1 VRALVF
7 SSVRHNRSRYI
18 ATLVAILTG
27 VAFFAATGFVA
38 DAVIASLEGDAER
51 QYGNVDVAVVAR
63 SVDDN
68 TLGSAAQNL
77 KLAGGVADRIAA
89 TPGVAATGGV
99 LTGAIG
105 FVGKNGKPFA
115 TNAVGRL
122 WIADEQLNPLDLAQ
136 GRAPTA
142 PDEIVIDRGLAN
154 DRHLKLGQTIPTL
167 TLAGRYPARIVGI
180 SRFGSADS
188 IDSNGTVSLPDSRA
202 FAALNSGKRQYD
214 ELYVRGPGSEEA
226 LRARIAALVPP
237 AFEAQTGAKFLKDKR
252 DSIGAVGRYLRNA
265 LQAFAILALLVGG
278 FVIYNTF
285 SVIVAQRVRELA
297 VLSAIGATPKQIKR
311 MLRWEGIVIGLLG
324 SALGLLAGIALA
336 FVLMAVL
343 DAAGA
348 ALAGSGLSVE
358 PRNVVGA
365 LVLGTGITIA
375 SVTIPARRAARTEPV
390 EAMRSSAV
398 EAAALPRSR
407 AVIATTLLAAS
418 VVGLLFGGGIAT
430 IALATVALFVAGI
443 VAAPYT
449 AVHGARIVRP
459 VAARLGLE
467 GRLAVDNIARSPR
480 RTATTSNAL
489 LIGVFLVTLVT
500 VAGSNLKDYAVE
512 EINSLGSAD
521 YLIESKG
528 GSIDPT
534 LVKRFEAIKDVN
546 RVAPFSREPVT
557 VDGKAGGLST
567 GDIGTIQRVANVKAV
582 KGSVDAVGPGSIA
595 LNGSLP
601 AAQLGRTVTVANS
614 DGQSRRLKV
623 VAVLDR
629 DSIDAAQLGSYV
641 DARTFRNVV
650 GDKAPTVAFM
660 DVKDGARSE
669 TKDAIDELADT
680 RPDVTATEGNAL
692 GRLLGSIFDFLI
704 KAVDGLLMMSVII
717 ALIGIVNTL
726 SLAIIERRRELG
738 LLRVVGMTDHL
749 VQRMVRIES
758 LLIAALGTLTG
769 VALGLF
775 AGWALIHAID
785 RLSDASLKF
794 SVPYGTMVLVLVLG
808 VVLGVL
814 ASLLPSRR
822 STRLDVLEALQST

>member
-1 VRALVF
+1 M
-7 SSVRHNRSRYI
+7 
-18 ATLVAILTG
+18 
-27 VAFFAATGFVA
+27 
-38 DAVIASLEGDAER
+38 
-51 QYGNVDVAVVAR
+51 
-63 SVDDN
+63 
-68 TLGSAAQNL
+68 
-77 KLAGGVADRIAA
+77 
-89 TPGVAATGGV
+89 
-99 LTGAIG
+99 
-105 FVGKNGKPFA
+105 
-115 TNAVGRL
+115 
-122 WIADEQLNPLDLAQ
+122 
-136 GRAPTA
+136 
-142 PDEIVIDRGLAN
+142 IDRGLAD
-154 DRHLKLGQTIPTL
+154 DRHLKLGQTIP

-188 IDSNGTVSLPDSRA
+188 IDSNGTVSLPASRA

-214 ELYVRGPGSEEA
+214 ELYVRGSGSQDA
-226 LRARIAALVPP
+226 LRARIAPLVPP
-237 AFEAQTGAKFLKDKR
+237 AFEAQTGATFLNDKR

-285 SVIVAQRVRELA
+285 SVIVAQRTRELA

-324 SALGLLAGIALA
+324 SALGLLAGIALT
-336 FVLMAVL
+336 FVLIAVL
-343 DAAGA
+343 NAAGA
-348 ALAGSGLSVE
+348 ALAGSGLKVE

-365 LVLGTGITIA
+365 LLLGTAITIA
-375 SVTIPARRAARTEPV
+375 SVMIPARRAARTEPV

-398 EAAALPRSR
+398 EAVALPRSR
-407 AVIATTLLAAS
+407 AVIATTLLAAG
-418 VVGLLFGGGIAT
+418 VVGLLFGGGMAT
-430 IALATVALFVAGI
+430 IGLATLVLFGGAI

-449 AVHGARIVRP
+449 ALHGARIVRP

-467 GRLAVDNIARSPR
+467 RRLAVDNIARSPR
-480 RTATTSNAL
+480 RTATTPNAL

-500 VAGSNLKDYAVE
+500 VAGSNLKDYTVQ

-567 GDIGTIQRVANVKAV
+567 GGIGTMRRVANVKAAE
-582 KGSVDAVGPGSIA
+582 GSLDAVGPGTIA

-601 AAQLGRTVTVANS
+601 AAQVGRNVTVANS
-614 DGQSRRLKV
+614 NGQSRRLKV

-641 DARTFRNVV
+641 DARTFRSVV

-660 DVKDGARSE
+660 DVKDGAQSE
-669 TKDAIDELADT
+669 TKDAINDLADT

-717 ALIGIVNTL
+717 ALIGVINTL
-726 SLAIIERRRELG
+726 SLATIERRRELG

-758 LLIAALGTLTG
+758 LLIAALGTLSG

-775 AGWALIHAID
+775 TDWALIHAID
-785 RLSDASLKF
+785 RLTDASLPF
-794 SVPYGTMVLVLVLG
+794 GVPYGTIALVLVLG
-808 VVLGVL
+808 VVLDVP

>member
-1 VRALVF
+1 VRALVL
-7 SSVRHNRSRYI
+7 SSVRHNRSRYV
-18 ATLVAILTG
+18 ATLVAIVTG

-38 DAVIASLEGDAER
+38 DEVIASLEGDAQR
-51 QYGNVDVAVVAR
+51 QYGDVDVAVVAR

-68 TLGSAAQNL
+68 TLGSAAPNL
-77 KLAGGVADRIAA
+77 KLAGAVADRLAA
-89 TPGVAATGGV
+89 APGVAATGGV

-105 FVGKNGKPFA
+105 FVGQNGKPFA

-136 GRAPTA
+136 GRAPKA
-142 PDEIVIDRGLAN
+142 PNEIVIDRGLAEE
-154 DRHLKLGQTIPTL
+154 RHLELGQTIPTL

-188 IDSNGTVSLPDSRA
+188 IDQNGTVSLPASRA

-214 ELYVRGPGSEEA
+214 ELYVRGSGSQDA
-226 LRARIAALVPP
+226 LRKQVAALVPP
-237 AFEAQTGAKFLKDKR
+237 AFEAQTGAQFLKDKR

-324 SALGLLAGIALA
+324 SALGLLAGIALT

-348 ALAGSGLSVE
+348 APGGSGLKVE
-358 PRNVVGA
+358 PRNVVSA

-375 SVTIPARRAARTEPV
+375 SVMIPARRAARTEPV
-390 EAMRSSAV
+390 EAMRNSAA
-398 EAAALPRSR
+398 EAAALPRPR
-407 AVIATTLLAAS
+407 AVIATTLLAAGIA
-418 VVGLLFGGGIAT
+418 GLLLGSGLASIG
-430 IALATVALFVAGI
+430 LATLALFVGAL
-443 VAAPYT
+443 VAAPFT
-449 AVHGARIVRP
+449 TVHGARILRP

-467 GRLAVDNIARSPR
+467 GRLAVDNIARSPQ

-500 VAGSNLKDYAVE
+500 VAGSNLKDYTVA

-521 YLIESKG
+521 YLLESKG

-534 LVKRFEAIKDVN
+534 LVRKFEAIKDVN
-546 RVAPFSREPVT
+546 QVAPFSREAVT
-557 VDGKAGGLST
+557 IDGRAAGLST
-567 GDIGTIQRVANVKAV
+567 GDIRAIQQTANVEAT
-582 KGSVDAVGPGSIA
+582 KGSLDAVGPGTIA

-601 AAQLGRTVTVANS
+601 AARLGRTVRVANS
-614 DGQSRRLKV
+614 DGQNRRLKV

-629 DSIDAAQLGSYV
+629 NSIDAAQLGSYV
-641 DARTFRNVV
+641 DARTFDGVA
-650 GDKAPTVAFM
+650 GEKAPTVAFM
-660 DVKDGARSE
+660 DVKDGAQTG
-669 TKDAIDELADT
+669 TKDAIDDLADT
-680 RPDVTATEGNAL
+680 RPDVTASEGNAL

-704 KAVDGLLMMSVII
+704 KAVDGLLMMSVVI

-726 SLAIIERRRELG
+726 SLAIIERRRELC
-738 LLRVVGMTDHL
+738 LLRVVGMTDQL

-758 LLIAALGTLTG
+758 LLIAALGTLGG

-775 AGWALIHAID
+775 TGWALIHAID
-785 RLSDASLKF
+785 RLTDASLRF
-794 SVPYGTMVLVLVLG
+794 SVPYGTIALVLVLG

-822 STRLDVLEALQST
+822 STRLDVLDALQAT

>member
-1 VRALVF
+1 LRALVL
-7 SSVRHNRSRYI
+7 SSVRHNPGRYV
-18 ATLVAILTG
+18 ATLLAIVTG

-38 DAVIASLEGDAER
+38 DRVIASLEGDAQR

-63 SVDDN
+63 SVDQS

-77 KLAGGVADRIAA
+77 KIPGAVADRISAV
-89 TPGVAATGGV
+89 PGVAATGGV

-105 FVGKNGKPFA
+105 FVGRNGKPFA

-122 WIADEQLNPLDLAQ
+122 WIADPGLNPLDLAQ

-142 PDEIVIDRGLAN
+142 PDEIVIDRGLAH
-154 DRHLKLGQTIPTL
+154 DRHLKLGETIPTL

-180 SRFGSADS
+180 SRFGHADS
-188 IDSNGTVSLPDSRA
+188 IDQNGTVSLPASRA

-214 ELYVRGPGSEEA
+214 ELYVRGPGSQEA
-226 LRARIAALVPP
+226 LRARVAPLVPP

-252 DSIGAVGRYLRNA
+252 DSIGAIGRYLRNG

-285 SVIVAQRVRELA
+285 SVIVAQRMRELA

-324 SALGLLAGIALA
+324 SALGLLVGVALT
-336 FVLMAVL
+336 FVLIAVL
-343 DAAGA
+343 NAAGA
-348 ALAGSGLSVE
+348 DLPGSGLKIA
-358 PRNVVGA
+358 PPNVIGA

-375 SVTIPARRAARTEPV
+375 SVMIPARRAARTEPI
-390 EAMRSSAV
+390 EAMRSSAA
-398 EAAALPRSR
+398 EAMVLPRRR
-407 AVIATTLLAAS
+407 AIIATTLLVAGVA
-418 VVGLLFGGGIAT
+418 GLLIGSGAAAIGLGT
-430 IALATVALFVAGI
+430 LALFVGAI

-449 AVHGARIVRP
+449 AVHAARLARP
-459 VAARLGLE
+459 LASRLGLE
-467 GRLAVDNIARSPR
+467 GRLAVDNLARSPR

-500 VAGSNLKDYAVE
+500 VSGSNLKDYVVK

-528 GSIDPT
+528 GTIDPA
-534 LVKRFEAIKDVN
+534 LVRRFEAIKDVN

-557 VDGKAGGLST
+557 VDGKAAGLAT
-567 GDIGTIQRVANVKAV
+567 GDLRAIQQTANVKAV
-582 KGSVDAVGPGSIA
+582 EGSLDAVGPGTVA

-601 AAQLGRTVTVANS
+601 AARLGRTVTVATG
-614 DGQSRRLKV
+614 DGRHRRLKV

-629 DSIDAAQLGSYV
+629 NSIDAMQLGSYV
-641 DARTFRNVV
+641 DRATFRSVV
-650 GDKAPTVAFM
+650 GAKAPTVAFM
-660 DVKDGARSE
+660 DVRDGAQSE
-669 TKDAIDELADT
+669 TKDAINDLADT

-704 KAVDGLLMMSVII
+704 KAVDGLLMMSVVI
-717 ALIGIVNTL
+717 ALIGIINTL

-738 LLRVVGMTDHL
+738 LLRVIGMTDDL

-769 VALGLF
+769 VVLGLF
-775 AGWALIHAID
+775 TGWALIHAID
-785 RLSDASLKF
+785 RLSDASLSF
-794 SVPYGTMVLVLVLG
+794 SVPYGTIALVLVLG

-822 STRLDVLEALQST
+822 STRLDVLDALQTT

>member
-1 VRALVF
+1 MRCG
-7 SSVRHNRSRYI
+7 HGSR
-18 ATLVAILTG
+18 
-27 VAFFAATGFVA
+27 
-38 DAVIASLEGDAER
+38 
-51 QYGNVDVAVVAR
+51 
-63 SVDDN
+63 
-68 TLGSAAQNL
+68 
-77 KLAGGVADRIAA
+77 
-89 TPGVAATGGV
+89 P
-99 LTGAIG
+99 
-105 FVGKNGKPFA
+105 
-115 TNAVGRL
+115 
-122 WIADEQLNPLDLAQ
+122 
-136 GRAPTA
+136 
-142 PDEIVIDRGLAN
+142 
-154 DRHLKLGQTIPTL
+154 
-167 TLAGRYPARIVGI
+167 
-180 SRFGSADS
+180 
-188 IDSNGTVSLPDSRA
+188 
-202 FAALNSGKRQYD
+202 
-214 ELYVRGPGSEEA
+214 
-226 LRARIAALVPP
+226 LVPP
-237 AFEAQTGAKFLKDKR
+237 AFEAQTGATFLNDKR

-285 SVIVAQRVRELA
+285 SVIVAQRTRELA

-324 SALGLLAGIALA
+324 SALGLLAGIALT
-336 FVLMAVL
+336 FVLIAVL
-343 DAAGA
+343 NAAGA
-348 ALAGSGLSVE
+348 ALAGSGLKVE

-365 LVLGTGITIA
+365 LLLGTAITIA
-375 SVTIPARRAARTEPV
+375 SVMIPARRAARTEPV

-398 EAAALPRSR
+398 EAVALPRSR
-407 AVIATTLLAAS
+407 AVIATTLLAAG
-418 VVGLLFGGGIAT
+418 VVGLLFGGGMAT
-430 IALATVALFVAGI
+430 IGLATLVLFGGAI

-449 AVHGARIVRP
+449 ALHGARIVRP

-467 GRLAVDNIARSPR
+467 RRLAVDNIARSPR
-480 RTATTSNAL
+480 RTATTPNAL

-500 VAGSNLKDYAVE
+500 VAGSNLKDYTVQ

-567 GDIGTIQRVANVKAV
+567 GGIGTMRRVANVKAAE
-582 KGSVDAVGPGSIA
+582 GSLDAVGPGTIA

-601 AAQLGRTVTVANS
+601 AAQVGRNVTVANS
-614 DGQSRRLKV
+614 NGQSRRLKV

-641 DARTFRNVV
+641 DARTFRSVV

-660 DVKDGARSE
+660 DVKDGAQSE
-669 TKDAIDELADT
+669 TKDAINDLADT

-717 ALIGIVNTL
+717 ALIGIINTL
-726 SLAIIERRRELG
+726 SLATIERRRELG

-758 LLIAALGTLTG
+758 LLIAALGTLSG

-775 AGWALIHAID
+775 TDWALIHAID
-785 RLSDASLKF
+785 RLTDASLPF
-794 SVPYGTMVLVLVLG
+794 GVPYGTIALVLVLG
-808 VVLGVL
+808 VVLDVP